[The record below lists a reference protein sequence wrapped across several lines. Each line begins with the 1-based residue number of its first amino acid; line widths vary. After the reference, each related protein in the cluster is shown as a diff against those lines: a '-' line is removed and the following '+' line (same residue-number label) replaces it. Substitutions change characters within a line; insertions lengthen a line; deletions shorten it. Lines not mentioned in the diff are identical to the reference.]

1 MRYSKGSSR
10 RGTNTIRSAD
20 MGDIER
26 VTDIVRNATCQMEEQ
41 GIDQWDDI
49 YPNRTTLRNDI
60 ENGHLHVIENKT
72 GIAGFVTL
80 SPEELPEYNDVHWI
94 YCGRVL
100 AVYRLTI
107 APEHQGR
114 KLASRL
120 MDFAEKEA
128 ESKGFDTIRLD
139 VFTENPRAVALY
151 ERRGYREA
159 GTVHF
164 RKGLFFCYEKLVSR
178 REGSS

>member
-1 MRYSKGSSR
+1 MK
-10 RGTNTIRSAD
+10 TIRPAEMED
-20 MGDIER
+20 LKR
-26 VTDIVRNATCQMEEQ
+26 VMAVVRNATCYMDKQN
-41 GIDQWDDI
+41 IDQWDDI
-49 YPNRTTLRNDI
+49 YPNRITLRNDI
-60 ENGHLHVIENKT
+60 EKGHLHVIENET
-72 GIAGFVTL
+72 GIAGFIAL

-107 APEHQGR
+107 DPEHQGR

-128 ESKGFDTIRLD
+128 ELKGFDTIRLD
-139 VFTENPRAVALY
+139 AFTENPQAVALY
-151 ERRGYREA
+151 ERRGYRKA

-164 RKGLFFCYEKLVSR
+164 RKGLFSCYEKLISR
-178 REGSS
+178 SEDSS